1 MHQVKQRL
9 ARVHQGAAIISQRTP
24 HTCRQLLAGRR
35 VNIKNFFITYTHFF
49 WQVQDIITE
58 TRSSK
63 TVNRQVTPG
72 IVSVRGPVISCYLV
86 AIILPEGAR

>member
-24 HTCRQLLAGRR
+24 DLCRQLLAGRR
-35 VNIKNFFITYTHFF
+35 VNIRNFFITYTHFF
-49 WQVQDIITE
+49 RQVQDIITD

-63 TVNRQVTPG
+63 TVNRHVSTG
-72 IVSVRGPVISCYLV
+72 IVSVRGPVIDLAYLV
-86 AIILPEGAR
+86 TVIRVRQ